1 MALWRIDLV
10 SLRLFVAVCEESSIA
25 RAAEREFIAP
35 SAVSKRINDLESLVG
50 SALLQ
55 RHKWGV
61 RATPA
66 GEALLHHARNVLR
79 SLEKMQGDLSEY
91 TSGVRGHIR
100 IFANV
105 SSIVETLPD
114 ELGAFLRRHEGV
126 KVDLEEHTSAQVVR
140 GVADGATD
148 IGICW
153 DAVDTRDVE
162 VFPYRHDQIV
172 TVLHRDHPLAC
183 VEQLAFIETLDFDQI
198 GVHPDSAMYTVFR
211 RLAAEQ
217 GKTVKFRIHVST
229 FEAVCRMVRAQLGLA
244 IAPREAVGIY
254 SQVPDGEA
262 LRIVPLTDPWA
273 ERRLVV
279 CVRRYDALPV
289 ASRML
294 VDHLCARNV
303 TGTAEGT
310 ELADDCGSAEGA
322 ERT

>member
-105 SSIVETLPD
+105 SSIVETLLPTD
-114 ELGAFLRRHEGV
+114 
-126 KVDLEEHTSAQVVR
+126 
-140 GVADGATD
+140 ADA
-148 IGICW
+148 
-153 DAVDTRDVE
+153 DAVR
-162 VFPYRHDQIV
+162 
-172 TVLHRDHPLAC
+172 
-183 VEQLAFIETLDFDQI
+183 
-198 GVHPDSAMYTVFR
+198 
-211 RLAAEQ
+211 AE
-217 GKTVKFRIHVST
+217 
-229 FEAVCRMVRAQLGLA
+229 
-244 IAPREAVGIY
+244 IA
-254 SQVPDGEA
+254 
-262 LRIVPLTDPWA
+262 T
-273 ERRLVV
+273 
-279 CVRRYDALPV
+279 
-289 ASRML
+289 ASRMGI
-294 VDHLCARNV
+294 
-303 TGTAEGT
+303 TGVPCFLIEERYAVMGAQDTAT
-310 ELADDCGSAEGA
+310 LADAIRQVADAKARGELEKAF
-322 ERT
+322 

>member
-35 SAVSKRINDLESLVG
+35 SAVSKRINDLEALVG
-50 SALLQ
+50 SPLLQ

-66 GEALLHHARNVLR
+66 GDALLHHARNVLR

-100 IFANV
+100 IFANI

-114 ELGAFLRRHEGV
+114 ELGVFLRRHDGV

-140 GVADGATD
+140 AVADGATD

-162 VFPYRHDQIV
+162 VFPYRNDRIV
-172 TVLHRDHPLAC
+172 AVLPRDHPLAAAPC
-183 VEQLAFIETLDFDQI
+183 LAFSDMLDYDQV
-198 GVHPDSAMYTVFR
+198 GVHPDSAMYTMLR
-211 RLAAEQ
+211 RIAAQ
-217 GKTVKFRIHVST
+217 HGKTVKFRMHVST
-229 FEAVCRMVRAQLGLA
+229 FEAVARMVRANLGIA
-244 IAPREAVGIY
+244 IAPREAVGVY
-254 SQVPDGEA
+254 TEVPHGET
-262 LRIVPLTDPWA
+262 LQLVPLTDAWA
-273 ERRLVV
+273 ERRLIV

-294 VDHLCARNV
+294 VDHLCAGTGV
-303 TGTAEGT
+303 TGDVT
-310 ELADDCGSAEGA
+310 
-322 ERT
+322 

>member
-35 SAVSKRINDLESLVG
+35 SAVSKRINDLEALVG
-50 SALLQ
+50 SPLLQ

-105 SSIVETLPD
+105 SSIVESLPD

-140 GVADGATD
+140 GVAEGATD

-153 DAVDTRDVE
+153 DAVDTREVE
-162 VFPYRHDQIV
+162 VFPYRYDSIV
-172 TVLHRDHPLAC
+172 AVLQYDHPLAGSAH
-183 VEQLAFIETLDFDQI
+183 LSFADLLDLDHV
-198 GVHPDSAMYTVFR
+198 GVHPDSAMYTTLR
-211 RLAAEQ
+211 RIAAQ
-217 GKTVKFRIHVST
+217 HGKTIKFRIHVST
-229 FEAVCRMVRAQLGLA
+229 FEAVCRMVRAGLGVA
-244 IAPREAVGIY
+244 VAPREAVGIY
-254 SQVPDGEA
+254 SQAPAGDS
-262 LRIVPLTDPWA
+262 LQLVPLTDEWA
-273 ERRLVV
+273 DRRLIV

-294 VDHLCARNV
+294 VDHLCAR
-303 TGTAEGT
+303 GDAPEK
-310 ELADDCGSAEGA
+310 LP
-322 ERT
+322 